1 MTIQELFNL
10 FHEDKIE
17 KTKGQGYLCLLHD
30 SGCVPSLHGDF
41 DAVLMTAGLATV
53 NQMHATL
60 RDSFH
65 EVFSEKGV
73 ITKFVPGVKGGEA

>member
-30 SGCVPSLHGDF
+30 SGCVPSLHGDS
-41 DAVLMTAGLATV
+41 DAVLMTAGLAYAM
-53 NQMHATL
+53 NERKEIEA
-60 RDSFH
+60 
-65 EVFSEKGV
+65 V
-73 ITKFVPGVKGGEA
+73 IRGAVVYLDKVRAEGGELI

>member
-1 MTIQELFNL
+1 MTFQELFNL

-41 DAVLMTAGLATV
+41 DAVLMTAGLAYAM
-53 NQMHATL
+53 NERKEIEA
-60 RDSFH
+60 
-65 EVFSEKGV
+65 V
-73 ITKFVPGVKGGEA
+73 IRGAVVYLDKVRAEGGELI

>member
-41 DAVLMTAGLATV
+41 DAVLMTAGLAYAM
-53 NQMHATL
+53 NE
-60 RDSFH
+60 RKEI
-65 EVFSEKGV
+65 EVV
-73 ITKFVPGVKGGEA
+73 IRGAVVYLDKVRAEGGELI

>member
-1 MTIQELFNL
+1 MKFQELFNL

-41 DAVLMTAGLATV
+41 DAVLMTAGLAYAM
-53 NQMHATL
+53 NERKEIEA
-60 RDSFH
+60 
-65 EVFSEKGV
+65 V
-73 ITKFVPGVKGGEA
+73 IRGAVVYLDKVRAEGGS

>member
-1 MTIQELFNL
+1 MKFQELFNL

-41 DAVLMTAGLATV
+41 DAVLMTAGLAYAM
-53 NQMHATL
+53 NERKEIEA
-60 RDSFH
+60 
-65 EVFSEKGV
+65 V
-73 ITKFVPGVKGGEA
+73 IRGAVVYLDKVRAEGGELI

>member
-41 DAVLMTAGLATV
+41 DAVLMTAGLAYAM
-53 NQMHATL
+53 NERKEIEA
-60 RDSFH
+60 
-65 EVFSEKGV
+65 V
-73 ITKFVPGVKGGEA
+73 IRGAVVYLDKVRAEGGELI

>member
-10 FHEDKIE
+10 FHEGKIE

-41 DAVLMTAGLATV
+41 DAVLMAAGLAYAM
-53 NQMHATL
+53 NERKEIEA
-60 RDSFH
+60 
-65 EVFSEKGV
+65 V
-73 ITKFVPGVKGGEA
+73 IRGAVVYLDKVRAEGGELI

>member
-10 FHEDKIE
+10 FHEEKIE

-41 DAVLMTAGLATV
+41 DAVLMTAGLAYAM
-53 NQMHATL
+53 NERKEIEA
-60 RDSFH
+60 
-65 EVFSEKGV
+65 V
-73 ITKFVPGVKGGEA
+73 IRGAVVYLDKVRAEGGELI

>member
-1 MTIQELFNL
+1 MKFQELFNL

-41 DAVLMTAGLATV
+41 DAVLMTAGLAYAM
-53 NQMHATL
+53 NESKEIEA
-60 RDSFH
+60 
-65 EVFSEKGV
+65 V
-73 ITKFVPGVKGGEA
+73 IRGAVVYLDKVRAEGGELI

>member
-10 FHEDKIE
+10 FNEDKIE

-41 DAVLMTAGLATV
+41 DAVLMTAGLAYAM
-53 NQMHATL
+53 NERKEIEA
-60 RDSFH
+60 
-65 EVFSEKGV
+65 V
-73 ITKFVPGVKGGEA
+73 IRGAVVYLDKVRAEGGELI

>member
-41 DAVLMTAGLATV
+41 DAVLMTAGLAYAM
-53 NQMHATL
+53 NERKEIEA
-60 RDSFH
+60 
-65 EVFSEKGV
+65 V
-73 ITKFVPGVKGGEA
+73 IRGAVVYLDKVRAEGGEVV

>member
-1 MTIQELFNL
+1 MKFQELFNL

-41 DAVLMTAGLATV
+41 DAVLMTAGLAYAM
-53 NQMHATL
+53 NERKEIEA
-60 RDSFH
+60 
-65 EVFSEKGV
+65 V
-73 ITKFVPGVKGGEA
+73 IRGAVVYLDKVRAEEGELI